1 VTHRILTTLLL
12 TALVFVPMLVEARRS
27 ALNERT
33 QRRRGGVE
41 PPGDVYPAMRIAY
54 PIAFIAM
61 LVEGHVRGGAHS
73 AALFGGAAVFA
84 LGKGIK
90 WWAIAAL
97 QSAWTFRV
105 IVVPGHVRVTSGPY
119 RFLRHPNYIGVI
131 GELAGVAL
139 LANAPVA
146 GVLGTMVFGGLIARR
161 IAVEERALGA
171 ILRRV

>member
-1 VTHRILTTLLL
+1 LTTSLL

-27 ALNERT
+27 TRNERV

-41 PPGDVYPAMRIAY
+41 PSGDVYSAMRIVY
-54 PIAFIAM
+54 PIAFAAM
-61 LVEGHVRGGAHS
+61 LVEGHLRGGAHGGVL
-73 AALFGGAAVFA
+73 AAGAAVYA
-84 LGKGIK
+84 LGKGVK
-90 WWAIAAL
+90 WWAIVAL

-119 RFLRHPNYIGVI
+119 RFFRHPNYAGVI
-131 GELAGVAL
+131 GELAGIAM

-146 GVLGTMVFGGLIARR
+146 GALGTLAFGGLIARR